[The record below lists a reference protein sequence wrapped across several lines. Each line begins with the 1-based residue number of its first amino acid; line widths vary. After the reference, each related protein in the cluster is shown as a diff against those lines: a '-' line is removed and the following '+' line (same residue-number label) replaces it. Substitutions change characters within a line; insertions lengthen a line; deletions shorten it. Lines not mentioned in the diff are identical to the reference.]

1 MAALM
6 EYFNRVAASF
16 TSTER
21 GEMMVKLVKQPV
33 ERPRKCSLEPS
44 GAG

>member
-1 MAALM
+1 M

-16 TSTER
+16 TSTEH
-21 GEMMVKLVKQPV
+21 GKQMVRRVKRPV
-33 ERPRKCSLEPS
+33 EPS